1 VERQD
6 LRSVL
11 RLFAEI
17 ASSVSE
23 EERSDMQDEAEGG
36 ADLAPRSEEQSW
48 VSSTTR

>member
-17 ASSVSE
+17 ASRVNE
-23 EERSDMQDEAEGG
+23 EERSDMQDDAEGG
-36 ADLAPRSEEQSW
+36 ADLAPRSDDQSW
-48 VSSTTR
+48 VSTAR